1 LQLQVMDAGAV
12 VREGGMRKS
21 SIAKAGLA
29 RKVLRAGRWAVLAGL
44 LAIPMAG
51 TGYANP
57 GGGGGG
63 SGGFSSGPRIDAEEE
78 YRKGIESFQAG
89 DYKRAERHFRK
100 VLRVAP
106 RNANANYLMGLSLY
120 MQEEKK
126 DARKYLRKAVQ
137 YDSEKIGARRAL
149 GVVEAEL
156 GDADAARKELSV
168 LEQRRA
174 GCADPCT
181 DASELD
187 SAIASIKAA
196 LGSPPAGEDRGGA
209 DQDAR
214 LGSGHLKF
222 ASASEGKAAY
232 LDAVRLINLGRFEA
246 ALRELEEAS
255 AALGPNPDILTYQ
268 GFANR
273 KLRRFEAAHA
283 YYRAALAID
292 PNHLG
297 ANEYLGEMFVELG
310 DLASARAQLAKLES
324 ICAFGCEDA
333 EELRRWIDAGGSR
346 S

>member
-1 LQLQVMDAGAV
+1 MAGA
-12 VREGGMRKS
+12 
-21 SIAKAGLA
+21 
-29 RKVLRAGRWAVLAGL
+29 
-44 LAIPMAG
+44 
-51 TGYANP
+51 GYANP

-78 YRKGIESFQAG
+78 YRKGIEYFQAG

-120 MQEEKK
+120 MQDEKK
-126 DARKYLRKAVQ
+126 NARKYLRKAVQ
-137 YDSEKIGARRAL
+137 YDGEKIGARGAL

-156 GDADAARKELSV
+156 GDADAAGEQLAA
-168 LEQRRA
+168 LEEQRA
-174 GCADPCT
+174 NCADPCA

-187 SAIASIKAA
+187 GAIAKIRAA
-196 LGSPPAGEDRGGA
+196 LNPPAAEGKD
-209 DQDAR
+209 DAQENA
-214 LGSGHLKF
+214 LLTPGHVKF
-222 ASASEGKAAY
+222 ASAREGKSAY
-232 LDAVRLINLGRFEA
+232 MDAVRLINLGRFEA

-255 AALGPNPDILTYQ
+255 AALGPNADILTYQ
-268 GFANR
+268 GFTNR
-273 KLRRFEAAHA
+273 KLRRFEVAHA

-292 PNHLG
+292 PDHRG
-297 ANEYLGEMFVELG
+297 ANEYLGEMFVEQG

-333 EELRRWIDAGGSR
+333 EELRRWIAAAGSR